1 MRYRWSDKSSRVV
14 GTSAVALPVHCP
26 TFFLEKFM
34 MDRDTIVCDRKIMPE
49 SDDGDQQH
57 GSASTQSSWRT
68 TRIAS
73 GCAVLAFCGLLSIRM
88 RKLLQFRRLAEQ
100 QVYKNVDP
108 QKPWIKKSK
117 EERDAAARALRD
129 VDWPPLFQD
138 PWFNRI
144 LFLTTLERFIRADL
158 FGPSGKRREPRQG
171 RARNK
176 QGH

>member
-1 MRYRWSDKSSRVV
+1 
-14 GTSAVALPVHCP
+14 
-26 TFFLEKFM
+26 M

-108 QKPWIKKSK
+108 QKPWIKKRETQQRGHCVTSIGRLSSRIRGSIASCSSRLSK
-117 EERDAAARALRD
+117 GSLGQTFLVLQESVENRVKDAPGTNKGIKLAACRQKMNPFAS
-129 VDWPPLFQD
+129 
-138 PWFNRI
+138 
-144 LFLTTLERFIRADL
+144 RFA
-158 FGPSGKRREPRQG
+158 
-171 RARNK
+171 
-176 QGH
+176 